1 MQSEDLAD
9 SLAFDDVLLKPGY
22 SETLPRDVDIK
33 TFITRTIQ
41 LNIPLVSSAM
51 DTVTEARMAIAL
63 ARLGLGGLGV
73 IHKNLPPDRHAAEVA
88 KVKRFE
94 SGVIQNPITVRSEM
108 RIREA
113 LQLAHQHGFSS
124 FPVVDQGKLIGIV
137 TGRDLRSVD
146 NTELAI
152 REVMTRDLITVPEGF
167 SQDQARQ
174 LLQQHRKEKLPIVN
188 ARGELVG
195 LITRKDLEKHARDPN
210 AVTDPK
216 GRLLVAGAI
225 GVGPDRPAR
234 TQALVDADVDILVI
248 DTAHGHT
255 KGVIEAVRDTKRNH
269 PGVSLIAG
277 NVATY
282 DGAEALIKA
291 GADGVKVGIGP
302 GSICTTRIVAGVGVP
317 QLSAILDAKR
327 AGQKHGVPIVAD
339 GGIKY
344 SGDLVKALA
353 AGAASAMIGSLF
365 AGVAESPGE
374 VVLYEGRAFKIYRG
388 MGSLGAMQQGSAE
401 RYAQTNVEAQK
412 LVPEGIEGRVP
423 FKGPLEETVW
433 QLLGGLRAGM
443 GYVGAAS
450 VFDLQQ
456 KAKFVRISVA
466 GLKESHV
473 HDVIITKEAPN
484 YSR

>member
-1 MQSEDLAD
+1 MQNADLAD
-9 SLAFDDVLLKPGY
+9 GLAFDDVLLKPGY

-33 TFITRTIQ
+33 TRLTRT
-41 LNIPLVSSAM
+41 LSVNIPLLASAM

-63 ARLGLGGLGV
+63 ARLGGLGV
-73 IHKNLPPDRHAAEVA
+73 IHKNMPPERHAAEVA

-94 SGVIQNPITVRSEM
+94 SGVIQSPITVRSDT

-113 LQLAHQHGFSS
+113 LQLAQQHGFSS
-124 FPVVDQGKLIGIV
+124 FPVVDHGRLVGIV

-146 NTELAI
+146 NGELSI
-152 REVMTRDLITVPEGF
+152 REVMTRELIVVQEGF
-167 SQDQARQ
+167 TTDQARQ

-188 ARGELVG
+188 AKGELVG

-210 AVTDPK
+210 AVTDAK

-225 GVGPDRPAR
+225 GVGPDRAAR
-234 TQALVDADVDILVI
+234 TQALVDAEVDVLVV

-255 KGVIEAVRDTKRNH
+255 KGVLDAVRDTKRSH
-269 PGVSLIAG
+269 PNVQVIAG
-277 NVATY
+277 NVATFE
-282 DGAEALIKA
+282 GAEALMKV

-317 QLSAILDAKR
+317 QLSAIIDAAR
-327 AGQKHGVPIVAD
+327 AGQKHDVPIIAD

-353 AGAASAMIGSLF
+353 AGASTVMIGSLL

-401 RYAQTNVEAQK
+401 RYAQSNIEAQK

-423 FKGPLEETVW
+423 FKGPLDETVW

-443 GYVGAAS
+443 GYVGATD
-450 VFDLQQ
+450 VLDLQR
-456 KAKFVRISVA
+456 KARFVRITAA
-466 GLKESHV
+466 GLRESHV